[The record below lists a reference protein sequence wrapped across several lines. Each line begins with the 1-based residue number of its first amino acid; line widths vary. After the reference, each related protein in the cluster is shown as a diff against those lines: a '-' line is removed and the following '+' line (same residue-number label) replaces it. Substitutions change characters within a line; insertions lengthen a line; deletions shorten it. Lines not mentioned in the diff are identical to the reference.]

1 MNPEQLFSAASA
13 AALIGWVFLVLAPL
27 RRDWAVLG
35 ARMVAAVLCGAYL
48 CFLVAG
54 LTGGNAPPA
63 GANFT
68 TLAGVRLLLSTQP
81 ALLAGWVHYLAFDLF
96 IGAWETESAPASR
109 LPHWLL
115 LPCLALTFLAGPVGL
130 LLFLIIKAARQR

>member
-13 AALIGWVFLVLAPL
+13 VALIGWAFLVLAPL

-35 ARMVAAVLCGAYL
+35 ARMCAAILCGGYL

-63 GANFT
+63 DANFT
-68 TLAGVRLLLSTQP
+68 TLAGVRLLLSTPQ

-96 IGAWETESAPASR
+96 IGAWEAETAPAAR
-109 LPHWLL
+109 LPHWVL